1 MRFRPD
7 DGYSKPTCGDRHSK
21 TAFLLRVRVKKNRIN
36 EVQKN
41 VQRSEANTN
50 VESIKNDFRNVS
62 LNDDNQKNKGNQSD
76 VQNHGDLK
84 KDNVVIDL
92 VEKIQN
98 CNVSTNTESSSKVS
112 SSEIIKTIADTS
124 VDTGKNLVKGKK
136 NIAPT
141 FDRNKYED
149 LSQDEQY
156 ELPKLKIL
164 GRIDTEFQ
172 FTSMYF
178 NNIIKIYRTAFLFI

>member
-1 MRFRPD
+1 M
-7 DGYSKPTCGDRHSK
+7 K
-21 TAFLLRVRVKKNRIN
+21 T
-36 EVQKN
+36 
-41 VQRSEANTN
+41 SETNTN
-50 VESIKNDFRNVS
+50 VDSIKNEFRNVS
-62 LNDDNQKNKGNQSD
+62 LNDNSLKDKGNQSD
-76 VQNHGDLK
+76 IQNHGDLK
-84 KDNVVIDL
+84 KDSIVIDL

-98 CNVSTNTESSSKVS
+98 CNVSTKSNTESSSKVS
-112 SSEIIKTIADTS
+112 SSEFCKTISDTS
-124 VDTGKNLVKGKK
+124 VDIGKHLVKGKK

-172 FTSMYF
+172 FTSRYF
-178 NNIIKIYRTAFLFI
+178 NKFIKIYRTAFLSI

>member
-41 VQRSEANTN
+41 VQISEANTN
-50 VESIKNDFRNVS
+50 VESIKNDFKNVS